1 MKELLKKLEGKLPE
15 NEIVKDADMKRY
27 TSFKAGG
34 KADVLVMPETQEELM
49 YLLQAVNAADVS
61 YMIMGNGT
69 NILVRDGG
77 YRGVIIKLGDAFS
90 YVTVDG

>member
-69 NILVRDGG
+69 NSWPRRATTERQCLL
-77 YRGVIIKLGDAFS
+77 IKIP
-90 YVTVDG
+90 

>member
-49 YLLQAVNAADVS
+49 YLLQAVNAAYD
-61 YMIMGNGT
+61 NGKWYKYSSQGWR
-69 NILVRDGG
+69 L
-77 YRGVIIKLGDAFS
+77 
-90 YVTVDG
+90 